1 MRMAE
6 LSAESGVPVPTIKYY
21 LREGLLP
28 QGERTSRTQAS
39 YGRDHVRR
47 LRVIRALIDAGVGIT
62 GARKVLD
69 TLDDPPPDAPTLL
82 GAAHAAVTPS
92 YDTPVSSPV
101 SSPVSAEAEELVE
114 RLGLPVATCDQE
126 RLADVSRALE
136 ILRDAGFEVPPA
148 VMSTYLRSIKDIATA
163 EVADVPAE
171 DSEEAVRYVVLG
183 TALAEPLLLALRRV
197 AQQAATAERFSTGG

>member
-1 MRMAE
+1 MAE

-92 YDTPVSSPV
+92 YDSPV

-171 DSEEAVRYVVLG
+171 GSEEAVRYVVLG